1 MAASG
6 VFVTGTG
13 TEAGKT
19 VIASVLARTAATSG
33 RKVTVFKPVVTG
45 IDDIVVTGER
55 PDHTM
60 LREAASSQQSDDEI
74 SPYRFGPPV
83 SPHLGAEL
91 AHETIDPQRLR
102 DGAAAA
108 RSAGEFFVCEGVGGF
123 LVPITREY
131 LIRDFANDLDLPV
144 VVVAS
149 PALGTINHTLLTLEA
164 VRGAGLDVAMV
175 VLTPWPSDPEDV
187 ERSNRETIGA
197 LGAVP
202 VETVPLLDLEDPS
215 SWPELRLPS

>member
-1 MAASG
+1 MAEG

-19 VIASVLARTAATSG
+19 VIASVLARTATQAGQT
-33 RKVTVFKPVVTG
+33 VTVFKPVVTG
-45 IDDIVVTGER
+45 VDDIAMTGER

-60 LREAASSQQSDDEI
+60 LREAASSPQSDDEI

-91 AHETIDPQRLR
+91 ASETIDPQRLR
-102 DGAAAA
+102 DSAETAKG
-108 RSAGEFFVCEGVGGF
+108 AGEFFVCEGVGGF
-123 LVPITREY
+123 LVPLTTEY
-131 LIRDFANDLDLPV
+131 LIRDFAKDLGLPV
-144 VVVAS
+144 VIVAS
-149 PALGTINHTLLTLEA
+149 PALGTINHTLLTLES
-164 VRGAGLDVAMV
+164 VREAGLDVAMV

-202 VETVPLLDLEDPS
+202 VETVPLLDLEDPT
-215 SWPELRLPS
+215 SWPELRLP